1 MALHVG
7 FSHGVQRIS
16 CVMRLFA
23 ERVDMLAYG
32 KKKESTCVCG
42 YSLFVLCAVG
52 HTAQWLILDLTSLV
66 NSSSTGMMSSSRL
79 VVIPLFKRS
88 RKASRSAVESV
99 RD

>member
-79 VVIPLFKRS
+79 VMIPLLKRS

-99 RD
+99 WD